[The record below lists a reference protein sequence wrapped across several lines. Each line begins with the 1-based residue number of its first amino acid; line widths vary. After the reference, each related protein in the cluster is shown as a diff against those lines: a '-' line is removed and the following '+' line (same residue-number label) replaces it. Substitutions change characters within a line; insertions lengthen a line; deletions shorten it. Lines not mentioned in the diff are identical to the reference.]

1 MSIRVRVKLFAR
13 LREAV
18 GAGQMEREVSAGT
31 TVGDLL
37 ADLRAEFPALA
48 EAAPRTIVALNRA
61 FAVPDSLIRDGD
73 EVALFPPVSGGS
85 DRLRITS
92 TPISAD
98 EVIRS
103 VVRPAVGAVA
113 SFVGTVRDVSEGKA
127 VAYLEYEA
135 YPEMAVE
142 MLHQVAD
149 EVRARWPDVIEI
161 AMVQRVGRLEVGEIA
176 VVIAISSSHR
186 DQGCFEACRYAID
199 RLKQIVPVWKKE
211 FGPDGAVWIEGDHLP
226 GAASFGAGRRGGDE

>member
-1 MSIRVRVKLFAR
+1 
-13 LREAV
+13 
-18 GAGQMEREVSAGT
+18 
-31 TVGDLL
+31 
-37 ADLRAEFPALA
+37 
-48 EAAPRTIVALNRA
+48 
-61 FAVPDSLIRDGD
+61 
-73 EVALFPPVSGGS
+73 VALFPPVSGGCE
-85 DRLRITS
+85 RLRITPK
-92 TPISAD
+92 PISAD

-103 VVRPAVGAVA
+103 VVRPRVGAVA

-135 YPEMAVE
+135 YPEMAIE

-161 AMVQRVGRLEVGEIA
+161 AIVQRIGRLEVGETA
-176 VVIAISSSHR
+176 VVIAVSSSHR

-226 GAASFGAGRRGGDE
+226 GAASAGAVSGVADRNDTQDATGRPGLD